1 MLRTR
6 LTTEMWVDSLK
17 IPQIVVF
24 VWDQTAFLSVFRE
37 GKHPFGLQR
46 KSQHFPSSVFTIN
59 NWSASRESSLA
70 LNQHFRVF
78 SISAIPG
85 RWQSKCDW
93 QEKWKKQRQNRGCC
107 QQALGGGNKSVQR
120 MEGCRARPVLIIPKA
135 CQVLTLW
142 QGSLEPSD
150 GFPAPLIILGAVGRF
165 LIPECKSLM
174 WFCKQPV
181 FAANSYADSLSHEIQ
196 EKNIGRPAAF
206 AIRTSELAL
215 SFNPG
220 FRWVSPIY
228 STNPHWNVT
237 MHMSLLLRYESTQA
251 ASRVASRSRWTKLT
265 TTSLETTGTKRRM
278 GVGFIGVKMKT
289 KTAWR
294 HQAGSFM
301 YLSHAQLRRQPPIVD
316 EIIYS
321 KFNLRLVEALTTL
334 NFKCQPCTKQK
345 PLVRYNHIP
354 LCLCCCSWKFLK
366 IFLIPILLVHE
377 S

>member
-6 LTTEMWVDSLK
+6 LTTKMWVDSLK

-59 NWSASRESSLA
+59 HWSASRESSLA

-228 STNPHWNVT
+228 STNPHWNVA
-237 MHMSLLLRYESTQA
+237 LA
-251 ASRVASRSRWTKLT
+251 
-265 TTSLETTGTKRRM
+265 
-278 GVGFIGVKMKT
+278 
-289 KTAWR
+289 
-294 HQAGSFM
+294 
-301 YLSHAQLRRQPPIVD
+301 
-316 EIIYS
+316 EIWIYS
-321 KFNLRLVEALTTL
+321 SGQQSGLKKQMNKANHHQFGNHRYKKADGCWLHRGEDEDKDGMETPSRQLHVSESRTTEETATHRRWDHL
-334 NFKCQPCTKQK
+334 Q
-345 PLVRYNHIP
+345 
-354 LCLCCCSWKFLK
+354 
-366 IFLIPILLVHE
+366 
-377 S
+377 